1 MDIEKL
7 KALLYDNLSVVIVDR
22 RGEHICV
29 RCPYCGDSD
38 KQNEA
43 HLAIKATA
51 NDSVVWHCVRCDAGG
66 LFNMKLLE
74 DLKIAD
80 GEITELAQ
88 ENEKVS
94 RKFGGSQSGKIRT
107 IKTEKIFY
115 DHIVNKKSAQ
125 KKLDYMNKRFKRNF
139 TFEEL
144 IRYSVIF
151 DFKTMIK
158 ENNLRL
164 NGISEKTMN
173 ILHKEAIGFASINKS
188 MIIFRNIDNNWE
200 NRYFNYTLN
209 KLADTQKYFAYDKKI
224 DSLCNCLNV
233 VLCEGSMDLIGVIE
247 TYYQDKKDDPE
258 WLFISCSG
266 KSYKKVLSM
275 LRNKGFF
282 DLNLFIYADND
293 TDISLYRQ
301 LKYNDPI
308 LKSKRVEVYLNAY
321 EGEKDFGVSSDR
333 IKRSLTII

>member
-1 MDIEKL
+1 
-7 KALLYDNLSVVIVDR
+7 
-22 RGEHICV
+22 
-29 RCPYCGDSD
+29 
-38 KQNEA
+38 
-43 HLAIKATA
+43 
-51 NDSVVWHCVRCDAGG
+51 
-66 LFNMKLLE
+66 
-74 DLKIAD
+74 
-80 GEITELAQ
+80 
-88 ENEKVS
+88 
-94 RKFGGSQSGKIRT
+94 
-107 IKTEKIFY
+107 
-115 DHIVNKKSAQ
+115 
-125 KKLDYMNKRFKRNF
+125 
-139 TFEEL
+139 
-144 IRYSVIF
+144 
-151 DFKTMIK
+151 MIK

-164 NGISEKTMN
+164 NDISEKTMN

-308 LKSKRVEVYLNAY
+308 LKSKRVEVYFNAY